1 MSERYYTVE
10 GNFTDLCNIVKQ
22 QFGITK
28 ELINEE
34 ENGDVLLQGITNT
47 LTDALIRFSE
57 GICTSLASQELFIE
71 KAQNVQYVSAS
82 GVHALSF
89 SRTIKTTVIE
99 YIKSLPICFFE
110 MFLYNNNNGLVF
122 VSTFFQILISQ
133 LVLNH
138 KKLEE
143 EESSIYAFCAYE
155 IYKKKTKWVEKDRIR
170 ELLNTDFKQKGK
182 TVSEGELKQI
192 FDKKLAILCN
202 YGILDVKGN
211 LIKII
216 F

>member
-34 ENGDVLLQGITNT
+34 ENGDALLQGITNT

-89 SRTIKTTVIE
+89 SHTIKTTVIGC
-99 YIKSLPICFFE
+99 IISLPICFFE
-110 MFLYNNNNGLVF
+110 MFLRNDNGLFF

-133 LVLNH
+133 LVLNY

-143 EESSIYAFCAYE
+143 EESNIYALCTYE

-170 ELLNTDFKQKGK
+170 ELLNTDFKQKGR

-192 FDKKLAILCN
+192 FDKKLAILCD
-202 YGILDVKGN
+202 YGILDIKGN